1 MQKIKS
7 PIVPL
12 ERTLF
17 KELSDFFESQ
27 GYHTQTLYTPE
38 LDVSQGIKKKLPM
51 DTIKRLID
59 KRAEDKGLET
69 TVRGKPSVVI
79 FYNRN
84 PLEKSEN
91 AKVTPKAVG
100 LEVSAEDDKTYD
112 VFMRSFLPAKVT
124 FELNLVLFDVDA
136 CDLMEYLVLSN
147 LSKSQKITI
156 PYVLSFN
163 GTDRKKQ
170 FAVDY
175 KVKFSNINDVS
186 FVEEST
192 KGNLKAI
199 SITCDTDGALIS
211 PYTSMKQSE
220 TNFNYTIEVCG
231 VDYQTLEPFECITLV
246 DSETGVNILTDG
258 KQPEA

>member
-1 MQKIKS
+1 MRKIKS

-17 KELSDFFESQ
+17 KELSEFFELQ

-38 LDVSQGIKKKLPM
+38 LDVMQGMKKKIPM

-59 KRAEDKGLET
+59 KRAEDNGIET
-69 TVRGKPSVVI
+69 SVKDKPSIIV
-79 FYNRN
+79 FYNRS

-91 AKVTPKAVG
+91 AKVTPKAIG
-100 LEVSAEDDKTYD
+100 LEVMTEDEQTYD

-124 FELNLVLFDVDA
+124 FELNLVLFDTDA
-136 CDLMEYLVLSN
+136 CDLMEYLILAN
-147 LSKSQKITI
+147 LSKSQKMAI
-156 PYVLSFN
+156 PYVLSFD

-170 FAVDY
+170 FEVDY
-175 KVKFSNINDVS
+175 KVKFSSINDVS

-192 KGNLKAI
+192 KGNLKVI
-199 SITCDTDGALIS
+199 SITCDTDGAIIS
-211 PYTSMKQSE
+211 PYTSMKQGE

-231 VDYQTLEPFECITLV
+231 VDYQTLEPFECVTLV

-258 KQPEA
+258 KEPEA